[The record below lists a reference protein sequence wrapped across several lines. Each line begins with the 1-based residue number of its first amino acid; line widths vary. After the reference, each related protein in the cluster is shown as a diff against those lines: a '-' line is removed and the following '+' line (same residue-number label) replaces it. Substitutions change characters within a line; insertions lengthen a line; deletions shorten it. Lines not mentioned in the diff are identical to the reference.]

1 MDWKK
6 ALDQAQRS
14 VSSTYD
20 TGVEAV
26 LDRLGLE
33 PRKTNMEIMLPAL
46 AVFGAGIT
54 VGAVLGVLF
63 APKRGEDLRNDIR
76 HRISDI
82 RDRGAEEFEETRA
95 RGEQLIETAREKIE
109 A

>member
-6 ALDQAQRS
+6 ALEQAQRS
-14 VSSTYD
+14 MSTTYD
-20 TGVEAV
+20 SGVDAV

-33 PRKTNMEIMLPAL
+33 PRKSTMEIMLPAL
-46 AVFGAGIT
+46 GVFGAGIA

-63 APKRGEDLRNDIR
+63 APKRGEELRNDIR

-82 RDRGAEEFEETRA
+82 RYRGAEQFEEARA
-95 RGEQLIETAREKIE
+95 RGEQLIDTAREKVE

>member
-6 ALDQAQRS
+6 ALEQAQRS
-14 VSSTYD
+14 MTSTYD
-20 TGVEAV
+20 SGVDAV

-33 PRKTNMEIMLPAL
+33 PRKSTMEIMLPAL
-46 AVFGAGIT
+46 GVFGAGIA

-63 APKRGEDLRNDIR
+63 APKRGEELRNDIR

-82 RDRGAEEFEETRA
+82 RDRGAEQFEEARA
-95 RGEQLIETAREKIE
+95 RGEQLIDTAREKVD

>member
-6 ALDQAQRS
+6 ALEQAQRS
-14 VSSTYD
+14 MSTTYD
-20 TGVEAV
+20 SGVDAV

-33 PRKTNMEIMLPAL
+33 PRKSTMEIMLPAL
-46 AVFGAGIT
+46 GVFGAGIA

-63 APKRGEDLRNDIR
+63 APKRGEELRNDIR

-82 RDRGAEEFEETRA
+82 RDRGAEQFEEARA
-95 RGEQLIETAREKIE
+95 RGEQLIDTAREKVE